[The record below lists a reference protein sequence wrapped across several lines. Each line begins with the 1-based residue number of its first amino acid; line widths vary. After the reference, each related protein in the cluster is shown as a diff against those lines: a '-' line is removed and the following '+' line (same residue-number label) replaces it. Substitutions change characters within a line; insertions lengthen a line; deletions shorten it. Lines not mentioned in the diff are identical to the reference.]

1 VAGGTAPRRVQ
12 VLPLVVKKLGRPGA
26 GGEVKKTVTV
36 SAKQNTSFRV
46 SYIPKR
52 KINMLVSED

>member
-46 SYIPKR
+46 FVYTKTQNKYAR
-52 KINMLVSED
+52 L